1 MNRYIQSGRNRIS
14 RRSVLRGAGKVAICL
29 PLLEAMACDTR
40 PGTSQSAGTTARGG
54 APRRLILFFIPN
66 GTIPPAWFPDPGAS
80 ETDFTL
86 KPLMA
91 PLAPF
96 REQMLILSGVDN
108 QVYLKGLIDNHN
120 EGMSTLLTGL
130 PAGDLTLPV
139 EMRTTYQA
147 NGISLDQHVA
157 AAIGGGTVMPSL
169 PIGFE
174 WYNWLYDKN
183 RNQIQHQGS
192 PSQLFMQ
199 LFGDPNI
206 DPEALNKLVARRKS
220 ILDDVAGDFE
230 SLIPKVSSADRT
242 KLEEHLEAIR
252 ALEMGLGN
260 TTSCKPDMP
269 MYPGAYPQ
277 PQDDPEGKLG
287 IPLWCEHM
295 TELMALALACD
306 ATRVSSFFI
315 RHGGGGQSFFPWL
328 GMDIIP
334 EEPNL
339 PTTEHHAMSH
349 SWPTQPYPY
358 DNLVKIHTWFSEQL
372 ALLAGKL
379 QSHDELG
386 GSVLDNSVIL
396 VCSENAE
403 GSHTK
408 INMPFLL
415 LGSAGGHFRT
425 GRHVQCG
432 NVPHNRLLLS
442 LAGAFG
448 LPGPEGS
455 TDYFGDPEFA
465 GGPIPGLT

>member
-1 MNRYIQSGRNRIS
+1 MSKPTRIALS
-14 RRSVLRGAGKVAICL
+14 RRTVLRGAGKVAVCL
-29 PLLEAMACDTR
+29 PLLEAMACDPPKPKS
-40 PGTSQSAGTTARGG
+40 PGKPGATTSRSG
-54 APRRLILFFIPN
+54 APKRLICFFIPN
-66 GTIPPAWFPDPGAS
+66 GTIPPEWFPDAGGS

-86 KPLMA
+86 KPLLA
-91 PLAPF
+91 PLAPY
-96 REQMLILSGVDN
+96 RDKLLVLSGIDN
-108 QVYLKGLIDNHN
+108 QVYLKGIVDNHN
-120 EGMSTLLTGL
+120 EGMSSLLTGTA
-130 PAGDLTLPV
+130 AGDLLLPV
-139 EMRTTYQA
+139 EERTVYQS

-157 AAIGGGTVMPSL
+157 DAIGGSNVMRSL
-169 PIGFE
+169 PIGYE

-183 RNQIQHQGS
+183 RNQIQHNGS
-192 PSQLFMQ
+192 PQQLFTA

-220 ILDDVAGDFE
+220 ILDEVGSDYEA
-230 SLIPKVSSADRT
+230 LLPKVSGADRI

-260 TTSCKPDMP
+260 TTSCKPEMP
-269 MYPGAYPQ
+269 MYPAGYPQ
-277 PQDDPEGKLG
+277 PQEDPQG

-295 TELMALALACD
+295 TDLMALALACD
-306 ATRVSSFFI
+306 ATRVGTFFI

-358 DNLVKIHTWFSEQL
+358 ENLVKIHTWFSEQL
-372 ALLAGKL
+372 AMLAGKL
-379 QSHDELG
+379 DAHDELG

-408 INMPFLL
+408 TNMPFLL
-415 LGSAGGHFRT
+415 LGGAGGHFRT
-425 GRHVQCG
+425 GRHLQFG
-432 NVPHNRLLLS
+432 GVPHNRLLLS
-442 LAGAFG
+442 IAGAFG
-448 LPGPEGS
+448 LGGPDGS
-455 TDYFGDPEFA
+455 LDHFGDPDFG
-465 GGPIPGLT
+465 GGPLPGLT

>member
-1 MNRYIQSGRNRIS
+1 VNRYIQSDRNRIS

-40 PGTSQSAGTTARGG
+40 PGTSLSAGTTARGG

-269 MYPGAYPQ
+269 MYPGGLSPAPGRPRGQARHPPVVRTYDRAHGPRPRLRRHPRQ
-277 PQDDPEGKLG
+277 LLLHPPRRRRPVLL
-287 IPLWCEHM
+287 PL
-295 TELMALALACD
+295 A
-306 ATRVSSFFI
+306 
-315 RHGGGGQSFFPWL
+315 RHGHHPRGA
-328 GMDIIP
+328 
-334 EEPNL
+334 EP
-339 PTTEHHAMSH
+339 PDHRA
-349 SWPTQPYPY
+349 P
-358 DNLVKIHTWFSEQL
+358 
-372 ALLAGKL
+372 
-379 QSHDELG
+379 
-386 GSVLDNSVIL
+386 
-396 VCSENAE
+396 
-403 GSHTK
+403 
-408 INMPFLL
+408 
-415 LGSAGGHFRT
+415 
-425 GRHVQCG
+425 RHVAL
-432 NVPHNRLLLS
+432 VADP
-442 LAGAFG
+442 A
-448 LPGPEGS
+448 LP
-455 TDYFGDPEFA
+455 
-465 GGPIPGLT
+465 LR